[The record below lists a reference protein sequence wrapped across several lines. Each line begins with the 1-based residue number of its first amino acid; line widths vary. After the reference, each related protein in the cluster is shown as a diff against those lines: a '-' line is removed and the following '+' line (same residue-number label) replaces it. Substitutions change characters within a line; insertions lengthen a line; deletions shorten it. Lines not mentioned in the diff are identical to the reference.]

1 MVIKIQTADSSHGHN
16 AINYAM
22 NKKAD
27 DGRKPE
33 FISSANMPWDN
44 IFGDPIEPRAVWDY
58 MKMRQKNCG
67 RKIEDPFFHI
77 ELCPSKEESAGFTK
91 SDWIKL
97 IDDSI
102 RNLSTPFVST

>member
-44 IFGDPIEPRAVWDY
+44 IFGDSISLNNCIEFPL
-58 MKMRQKNCG
+58 RQVLT
-67 RKIEDPFFHI
+67 P
-77 ELCPSKEESAGFTK
+77 ES
-91 SDWIKL
+91 
-97 IDDSI
+97 
-102 RNLSTPFVST
+102 

>member
-33 FISSANMPWDN
+33 FISSGNMPWDN
-44 IFGDPIEPRAVWDY
+44 IFGDPISQQIGRASCRERV
-58 MKMRQKNCG
+58 
-67 RKIEDPFFHI
+67 
-77 ELCPSKEESAGFTK
+77 
-91 SDWIKL
+91 
-97 IDDSI
+97 
-102 RNLSTPFVST
+102 

>member
-33 FISSANMPWDN
+33 FITAGNMIWDN

-91 SDWIKL
+91 ADWIKL

-102 RNLSTPFVST
+102 RNLSTPFVF

>member
-44 IFGDPIEPRAVWDY
+44 IFGDPIEPRAAMGLY
-58 MKMRQKNCG
+58 
-67 RKIEDPFFHI
+67 ED
-77 ELCPSKEESAGFTK
+77 ETEKLWKE
-91 SDWIKL
+91 
-97 IDDSI
+97 
-102 RNLSTPFVST
+102 N

>member
-44 IFGDPIEPRAVWDY
+44 ILVTR
-58 MKMRQKNCG
+58 
-67 RKIEDPFFHI
+67 
-77 ELCPSKEESAGFTK
+77 
-91 SDWIKL
+91 
-97 IDDSI
+97 
-102 RNLSTPFVST
+102 

>member
-33 FISSANMPWDN
+33 FITAGNMIWDN
-44 IFGDPIEPRAVWDY
+44 IFGDPIEPRAV
-58 MKMRQKNCG
+58 
-67 RKIEDPFFHI
+67 
-77 ELCPSKEESAGFTK
+77 
-91 SDWIKL
+91 
-97 IDDSI
+97 
-102 RNLSTPFVST
+102 

>member
-67 RKIEDPFFHI
+67 RKIEDPFFTLNFAHQRKKVPA
-77 ELCPSKEESAGFTK
+77 LRSLTG
-91 SDWIKL
+91 
-97 IDDSI
+97 
-102 RNLSTPFVST
+102 